1 MFEREEITFRGFQES
16 EAARIQEFDEMVGD
30 AIPAG
35 LITALIDCGYF
46 TAPAGMKHHGNFEGG
61 LYWHSKNVAEILQHY
76 TERLDLEW
84 KNGRSPLVVGFLH
97 DVCKIDYYRK
107 TYTQEMTDYSVIEG
121 TPDNPSYYHYTWND
135 EQVIPGH
142 GDKSLIFIGQYMQ
155 LTDEEIACIRWH
167 MGAFDSKENWKYYNE
182 AVKRWP
188 NVLYTH
194 TADMLAS
201 KVLER

>member
-1 MFEREEITFRGFQES
+1 MYEREKIRCRGFQET
-16 EAARIQEFDEMVGD
+16 EAGRIQEFDEMTGG
-30 AIPAG
+30 AIPPA
-35 LITALIDCGYF
+35 LVTALIDRGYF
-46 TAPAGMKHHGNFEGG
+46 TAPAGMKHHGVFEGG

-84 KNGRSPLVVGFLH
+84 ENGRSPLVIGFLH

-107 TYTQEMTDYSVIEG
+107 TYTLEMTDYSVIEG
-121 TPDNPSYYHYTWND
+121 PPESPLYYHYTWND
-135 EQVIPGH
+135 RQVISGH
-142 GDKSLIFIGQYMQ
+142 ADKSLIFIGQYMN
-155 LTDEEIACIRWH
+155 LTDEEVACIRWH
-167 MGAFDSKENWKYYNE
+167 MGAFDTKENWKYYNE